1 MKRRKMLSI
10 LLCAALLFSTAPAVP
25 ALAVGDEVM
34 DGAADAGT
42 QAGDLSV
49 RGGTQD
55 KDFTYDEEKHVLTIK
70 GGADLTISGE
80 TTADRVVVAEDAT
93 AKVTLDGVSIIHPNE
108 SGKVNYDDK
117 TDANAGIGALTLN
130 DGASLTLTL
139 SGENTLQSGH
149 GRAGIFV
156 PAGASLTIDGE
167 GSLDVTG
174 GDKAAGIGGDLWH
187 NAGAITIESGTI
199 TATGG
204 TDSAGIG
211 GAHANDMKDENGV
224 VMRPYGGFK
233 SITIEGGNVTATAS
247 GNAAGIGT
255 GCWAKNG
262 GTITI
267 TDATVSAST
276 TGRTGACAAIGHGY
290 NGEQNLTTP
299 CSIAIND
306 SLVSVSNVHGEAVAT
321 GGGNSL
327 TLNCLVIEGSV
338 QTVYGTYTLN
348 RDYSLTEKEQTL
360 IISKGSTLTI
370 GEQVT
375 LSNTGAIINDGD
387 VVGAGK
393 IQNNGTMIGNF
404 EVSIEGNAALAHL
417 TYLDENG
424 EEKICEDYYLMT
436 NRDSSDGKDRCVVFG
451 DVTINSRLFFSGDSH
466 LILAD
471 NSSLTVSGGLDLSA
485 GDNLTIYAQ
494 STGDDM
500 GRLTVQNMTEG
511 NAGIGIKTRGQG
523 DFYSCGTTTINGGY
537 IDVSGGNLAA
547 GIGGGVDNM
556 YGSSKCE
563 AIVINGGHVMARGG
577 ANGAGIGCG
586 TFGDCG
592 MITVNGGTV
601 HAIGGREANAIGRG
615 YCGGDPA
622 RSTASFSTGEDG
634 HAVIYAM
641 GAGEIIVG
649 MNEDTS
655 DWNAVIFVPA

>member
-1 MKRRKMLSI
+1 MLSI

-25 ALAVGDEVM
+25 ALAADEVT
-34 DGAADAGT
+34 DGADAGT
-42 QAGDLSV
+42 QAGDLTVYS
-49 RGGTQD
+49 GTLGEE
-55 KDFTYDEEKHVLTIK
+55 FTYDEENHVLTIK
-70 GGADLTISGE
+70 GGAELTISGE
-80 TTADRVVVAEDAT
+80 TTADRIVVADGAT

-108 SGKVNYDDK
+108 NGKVNYDDK
-117 TDANAGIGALTLN
+117 TDAKAGIGALTLN

-139 SGENTLQSGH
+139 SGENTLKSGH

-156 PAGASLTIDGE
+156 PANASLTIDGA

-211 GAHANDMKDENGV
+211 GAHANDGLSQQ
-224 VMRPYGGFK
+224 YGGFK

-276 TGRTGACAAIGHGY
+276 SGTAGTCAAIGHGY
-290 NGEQNLTTP
+290 NGGQNLTTP

-327 TLNCLVIEGSV
+327 TLNCLVNEGSV

-436 NRDSSDGKDRCVVFG
+436 NRDSSDGKDWCVVFG
-451 DVTINSRLFFSGDSH
+451 DVTINSRLYFSGDSH

-523 DFYSCGTTTINGGY
+523 DFYSCGTITINGGY

-655 DWNAVIFVPA
+655 DWNAVIFVPAQNETEPNTG